1 MIFMRCIPASMT
13 ACSFAN
19 IDRNSLP
26 KQSSSTPHIA
36 PAAKAYVRL
45 AM

>member
-19 IDRNSLP
+19 IDRNSFP
-26 KQSSSTPHIA
+26 KPSSSTPHIA
-36 PAAKAYVRL
+36 PAAKEYARL
-45 AM
+45 TM